1 MVGRRLDSSTIGFN
15 GTIRK
20 KLDDDKSALYQKVLP
35 DDLVKFGLIP
45 ELVGRLPVITT
56 LDDLTEDQLVRVLV
70 EPKNS
75 LFKQY
80 SAMFVLDDV
89 ELVMGED
96 TMRAV
101 AREAIK
107 RKTGAR
113 GLRNIME
120 DILLNLMFM
129 IPSDDSIAKVIITPE
144 VVEGKAS
151 AQIVRRHPALKR

>member
-80 SAMFVLDDV
+80 SAMFAW
-89 ELVMGED
+89 
-96 TMRAV
+96 T
-101 AREAIK
+101 
-107 RKTGAR
+107 T
-113 GLRNIME
+113 
-120 DILLNLMFM
+120 
-129 IPSDDSIAKVIITPE
+129 
-144 VVEGKAS
+144 
-151 AQIVRRHPALKR
+151 

>member
-1 MVGRRLDSSTIGFN
+1 M
-15 GTIRK
+15 
-20 KLDDDKSALYQKVLP
+20 LP

-56 LDDLTEDQLVRVLV
+56 LDDLTEDQLVQVLK

-80 SAMFVLDDV
+80 SAMFALDDV
-89 ELVMGED
+89 ELVMDDD

-120 DILLNLMFM
+120 DVLLNLMFM
-129 IPSDDSIAKVIITPE
+129 IPSDESIAKVIITPE
-144 VVEGKAS
+144 VVEGKETAKV
-151 AQIVRRHPALKR
+151 VRRKSPLLKK